1 MTTNAKLGKGN
12 LFQIFDT
19 NVSPEA
25 WTTVAEVKSI
35 TPPAYARDA
44 QEATHTEITDGYR
57 EFVSGLRDA
66 GEISVEL
73 NFVPDSDTTDMVFAS
88 FNSDELQQVRI
99 LFADGSQAGVNPT
112 CSKFTCSGFITGFA
126 TEGPLDDVMTG
137 TVTFKISGKP
147 TFVRATA

>member
-1 MTTNAKLGKGN
+1 MTTNAKIGRGN
-12 LFQIFDT
+12 LFQMFDV
-19 NVSPEA
+19 NASPQA
-25 WTTVAEVKSI
+25 RSTVAEVKNI

-44 QEATHTEITDGYR
+44 QEATHTESTDGYR

-88 FNSDELQQVRI
+88 FDSDELQQVRI
-99 LFADGSQAGVNPT
+99 LFADGNQSGANPT
-112 CSKFTCSGFITGFA
+112 CSKFTATGFITGFA

-147 TFVRATA
+147 VFVRASA